1 MKKTCVRCGEEIDF
15 LRQGEPL
22 GDGEEGGF
30 CISCRTKVL
39 GLISADKVFGG
50 SVSAGRVY
58 LQERKDKFSKKNMD
72 NVYSYL
78 WECLNKKE
86 ERIAR
91 EKKEK
96 EEKAFATA
104 NASTQ
109 SNALYLD
116 TAIAQLRKNGAEGYY
131 EYSVKSII
139 DEGGR
144 TNIQKLTDL
153 LNQMGLAGWK
163 LATTHTN
170 ELGKNALMAIGL
182 GINSTV
188 DETIL
193 IFERFVKI

>member
-1 MKKTCVRCGEEIDF
+1 MLNSRRGKLPIDLNGFAEMIQTTKPDASIREI
-15 LRQGEPL
+15 LETAQ
-22 GDGEEGGF
+22 
-30 CISCRTKVL
+30 K
-39 GLISADKVFGG
+39 
-50 SVSAGRVY
+50 
-58 LQERKDKFSKKNMD
+58 
-72 NVYSYL
+72 
-78 WECLNKKE
+78 
-86 ERIAR
+86 AR
-91 EKKEK
+91 
-96 EEKAFATA
+96 
-104 NASTQ
+104 
-109 SNALYLD
+109 
-116 TAIAQLRKNGAEGYY
+116 YY